1 MSADIRRAMEM
12 RAGQRIDDRQKHKP
26 PLLVKKG
33 LIILVVL
40 DTPPLLGRIWGV
52 PNPSGDFT
60 PVALLPSKS

>member
-33 LIILVVL
+33 LTVVRFWSFL
-40 DTPPLLGRIWGV
+40 EG
-52 PNPSGDFT
+52 
-60 PVALLPSKS
+60 